1 MFVAIIKCSFIIG
14 WKSKDSVP
22 KLVDEYLD
30 NSLALDE
37 FITHTM
43 DLADVNTAFDLMLSG
58 ERYNYNIMGF
68 SFQHEVVILALILF
82 FSIRS
87 VVKVAA

>member
-1 MFVAIIKCSFIIG
+1 MFVIKFSFIIG

-43 DLADVNTAFDLMLSG
+43 DLDDVNTAFDLMLSG
-58 ERYNYNIMGF
+58 ERWNLNF
-68 SFQHEVVILALILF
+68 LNVQTVNLTKALILF

-87 VVKVAA
+87 VVTVAA